1 MRRKRI
7 IGQRVGLTLFVASL
21 GGGASAQMVATD
33 ESLANLQRLSIEELA
48 NLQITS
54 VSKQPQAL
62 EHFP

>member
-1 MRRKRI
+1 
-7 IGQRVGLTLFVASL
+7 
-21 GGGASAQMVATD
+21 VATD